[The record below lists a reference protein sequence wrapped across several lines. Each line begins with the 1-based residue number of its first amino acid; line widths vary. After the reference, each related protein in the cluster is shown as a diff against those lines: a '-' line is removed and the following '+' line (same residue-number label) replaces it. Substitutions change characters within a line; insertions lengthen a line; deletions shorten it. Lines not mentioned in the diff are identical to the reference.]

1 MTSPVRADRDP
12 SPDDRSLAA
21 LLAACARRASDGA
34 LAGLAAGGLTAS
46 LAIGL
51 LAPSWWRVLPILILA
66 MAFGAWGI
74 ADRERSGSTG
84 RQRFFAVIR
93 GIALLVGA
101 IAGILIAIAIM
112 APALG
117 TWIS

>member
-1 MTSPVRADRDP
+1 MTTPVRADHDP

-21 LLAACARRASDGA
+21 LVAAHARRTSDGV
-34 LAGLAAGGLTAS
+34 LASLTAGGLAGS
-46 LAIGL
+46 LAIAI
-51 LAPSWWRVLPILILA
+51 LAPSWWRVLPVLALA

-74 ADRERSGSTG
+74 ADRERLGSPG
-84 RQRFFAVIR
+84 RQRFFALVR